1 MVRMF
6 VRHDVADYDAWRKVY
21 DDFADEQQAR
31 GVRAEAVYRSV
42 EDPNDVTVWHD
53 FDDVESAR
61 AFMSS
66 DLLRETMASAGV
78 QGQPQIWLTE
88 ED

>member
-1 MVRMF
+1 
-6 VRHDVADYDAWRKVY
+6 
-21 DDFADEQQAR
+21 
-31 GVRAEAVYRSV
+31 
-42 EDPNDVTVWHD
+42 
-53 FDDVESAR
+53 
-61 AFMSS
+61 MSS